1 MSPTPNRLEQSF
13 SYDHETPPPEPI
25 PINHELLHKLF
36 HNPDFNKKLRQV
48 IEHTLKKR
56 AEAGLIVYAFIDPKT
71 NKTNLITK
79 IIYGT
84 PPASSAKDPLFR
96 INGNTPANIHMDP
109 TPPASYKKSSPLQ
122 IIFTLHTHPSPR
134 RPTSMGMFS
143 DQDLIVMETHHWQDK
158 WIPYHKVLYH
168 PNLIEAVLTFFTNE
182 ETELLAISYPQTIQ
196 DTRWQMPDL
205 SPQEQEEALKEA
217 GFTFAR
223 HRFPLDLESDTIIPK
238 PAIQSLI
245 HTFTSSSI

>member
-1 MSPTPNRLEQSF
+1 MSPTPNHLEQSF
-13 SYDHETPPPEPI
+13 LYDHETPPPEPI
-25 PINHELLHKLF
+25 PINPELLHKLF
-36 HNPDFNKKLRQV
+36 HNPDFNQKLRQV
-48 IEHTLKKR
+48 IKHTLKKR

-71 NKTNLITK
+71 SKIDLITK
-79 IIYGT
+79 IIYGA
-84 PPASSAKDPLFR
+84 PPASSAEDPLFR

-122 IIFTLHTHPSPR
+122 IIFTLHTHPSSR

-143 DQDLIVMETHHWQDK
+143 DQDLVVMEVSHWYEE
-158 WIPYHKVLYH
+158 WMPYHNVLNH
-168 PNLIEAVLTFFTNE
+168 PNSIEAVLTFFTDRNM
-182 ETELLAISYPQTIQ
+182 ELLAISYPQNPQ

-223 HRFPLDLESDTIIPK
+223 HRFPLDLDSDTIIPE
-238 PAIQSLI
+238 PVIQSLI
-245 HTFTSSSI
+245 HTFTSSST